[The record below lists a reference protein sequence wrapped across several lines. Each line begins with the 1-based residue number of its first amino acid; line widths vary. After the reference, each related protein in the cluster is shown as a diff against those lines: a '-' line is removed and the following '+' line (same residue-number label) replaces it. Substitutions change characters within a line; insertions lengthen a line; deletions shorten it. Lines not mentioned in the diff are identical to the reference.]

1 MPALPSLNP
10 NKLRLARMFETTGLN
25 TALLHLQRMLWRP
38 HLRGVYYHDVPPSM
52 ASTFE
57 EHLRFYAERF
67 APVGVDDLLT
77 LHAGYWP
84 HDKPGLMI
92 SFDDGVRSHA
102 EVAAPLLE
110 KHGFIGWFFLP
121 VGFLDAPERD
131 QKEFA
136 EEHRISVTKPIP
148 EGRLAGADVITA
160 QGSEAGGHTSHLGT
174 LSFVRAVVKI
184 AGDIPVVAA
193 GGIADGYGLAA
204 ALMLGA
210 EGVWIGT
217 RFVASTE
224 WAGPEWAKGQ
234 VVIAETDD
242 TILTKVYDLVS
253 DAPFPLEVGDRV
265 IRNNFTDAWHGRET
279 EMMARQTELREE
291 VATASAAGD
300 VTTAPVR
307 AGAASGL
314 IGSIDSAGNILRHI
328 VSEAEE
334 VLGTRPQKLLGG

>member
-1 MPALPSLNP
+1 MLTTRLCTLLGIEFPVINAPMAGTATATLAAAVSEAGGFGMIGSGLDQDPSWLKEQIQAVREKTDLPFGVGFISSAPRLEKVMEAALEA
-10 NKLRLARMFETTGLN
+10 K
-25 TALLHLQRMLWRP
+25 
-38 HLRGVYYHDVPPSM
+38 
-52 ASTFE
+52 
-57 EHLRFYAERF
+57 
-67 APVGVDDLLT
+67 
-77 LHAGYWP
+77 
-84 HDKPGLMI
+84 
-92 SFDDGVRSHA
+92 
-102 EVAAPLLE
+102 VAAVSHSFVDPTP
-110 KHGFIGWFFLP
+110 FIRAAKDSGVKVFAQ
-121 VGFLDAPERD
+121 VQNMADAR
-131 QKEFA
+131 QA
-136 EEHRISVTKPIP
+136 VA
-148 EGRLAGADVITA
+148 AGADVITA

-265 IRNNFTDAWHGRET
+265 IRNTFTDAWHGREA
-279 EMMARQTELREE
+279 EMMARQSELREE

-314 IGSIDSAGNILRHI
+314 ISSVESAGNILRRI

-334 VLGTRPQKLLGG
+334 VLGSRPQKLLGG